1 MHPTTDA
8 REAKLKALTEQF
20 PDAPMGWFSW
30 GRYLVEVG
38 RFEPAITALEK
49 ALSIDPAYAAAWMSL
64 GDALA
69 AIEEKE
75 RARTAYGS
83 CARAAMAQNH
93 PSLAKE
99 ANERAEEL

>member
-1 MHPTTDA
+1 MPPTIDD
-8 REAKLKALTEQF
+8 REATLKALTEKF
-20 PDAPMGWFSW
+20 PDAPMSWFSW

-38 RFEPAITALEK
+38 RFDGAITALER
-49 ALSIDPAYAAAWMSL
+49 ALSIDAQYAAAWMSL
-64 GDALA
+64 GDALT

-75 RARTAYGS
+75 RARTAYGA